1 MERIWLMGKFD
12 YALLGHLIIKQ
23 FSLEDENVNLI
34 SKWVANYI
42 AQKMKTAEQA
52 VGEEKTEAEE
62 KCFKAILMLWEHR
75 EGWGGN
81 GNPYENLQPIIN
93 TINRLNPENKDYFY
107 WNNDNEY
114 DAVSSEVQQILD
126 IIKSIDKAA
135 RVCLEYLFKYAMEIT
150 VDEDMKEW
158 IKAANK
164 LSDEDEEDVSLL
176 RRYMRKSDSDK
187 IDLQEKLEKRIL
199 ILEEFQGK
207 SMELFELYTEK
218 LRRENGESIN

>member
-1 MERIWLMGKFD
+1 MEKFD
-12 YALLGHLIIKQ
+12 YALLGHLITKQ
-23 FSLEDENVNLI
+23 FGLEDENVDLI
-34 SKWVANYI
+34 SKWMANYI

-62 KCFKAILMLWEHR
+62 KCFKAILALWDRR
-75 EGWGGN
+75 EVWYGN
-81 GNPYENLQPIIN
+81 RNPYGELQPIIN

-114 DAVSSEVQQILD
+114 NAVSSEVQQVLN

-164 LSDEDEEDVSLL
+164 LSAEDEEDVSLL
-176 RRYMRKSDSDK
+176 RRFMRKSGSDT

-199 ILEEFQGK
+199 ILEEFQEK
-207 SMELFELYTEK
+207 SKELLELYRKEFNENEK
-218 LRRENGESIN
+218 TIS

>member
-1 MERIWLMGKFD
+1 MGKFD

-23 FSLEDENVNLI
+23 FSLEDENVDLI
-34 SKWVANYI
+34 SKWMANYI

>member
-1 MERIWLMGKFD
+1 MEKFD
-12 YALLGHLIIKQ
+12 YALLGHLITKQ
-23 FSLEDENVNLI
+23 FGLEDENVDLI
-34 SKWVANYI
+34 SKWMANYI

-52 VGEEKTEAEE
+52 VGEEKIEAEE
-62 KCFKAILMLWEHR
+62 KCFKAILALWDRR
-75 EGWGGN
+75 EVWYGN
-81 GNPYENLQPIIN
+81 RNPYGELQPIIN

-114 DAVSSEVQQILD
+114 NAVSSEVQQVLN

-164 LSDEDEEDVSLL
+164 LSAEDEEDVSLL
-176 RRYMRKSDSDK
+176 RRFMRKSGSDT

-199 ILEEFQGK
+199 ILEEFQEK
-207 SMELFELYTEK
+207 SKELYELYRKEFNENEK
-218 LRRENGESIN
+218 TIS